1 MEDLLGREPVQ
12 LDEGSI
18 RSCIRGQN
26 LMVTGGGGSIGSE
39 LCRQVA
45 AFAPE
50 KLVVFERAESDL
62 FRLEQ
67 EFVERFPSVN
77 LVPAIGDVREY
88 GRIEQVIREHQIT
101 SVFHAAAY
109 KHVPMMEAHVIE
121 AVKNN
126 ILGTWNLTRAASR
139 NGVTNLLMISTDKA
153 VNPTSIMGLTKRIAE
168 LIVSAVPIPA
178 EGSTIKCV
186 SVRFG
191 NVLESNGSV
200 APIFREQIRA
210 GGPVTVTHPEVRRY
224 FMTIP
229 EAAQLVLQASS
240 MGEGSEVFVL
250 DMGQQIRI
258 VDLAR
263 NMIRLSGREPDVD
276 IEIRFT
282 GLRPGEKLFEE
293 VITKGE
299 NIQPTYHEKIRIFRG
314 LRQHQQDMTA
324 WLGRLEQLANHGEK
338 DALLEHM
345 RALVPEYRVEARQS

>member
-1 MEDLLGREPVQ
+1 
-12 LDEGSI
+12 
-18 RSCIRGQN
+18 
-26 LMVTGGGGSIGSE
+26 
-39 LCRQVA
+39 
-45 AFAPE
+45 
-50 KLVVFERAESDL
+50 
-62 FRLEQ
+62 
-67 EFVERFPSVN
+67 
-77 LVPAIGDVREY
+77 
-88 GRIEQVIREHQIT
+88 
-101 SVFHAAAY
+101 
-109 KHVPMMEAHVIE
+109 
-121 AVKNN
+121 
-126 ILGTWNLTRAASR
+126 
-139 NGVTNLLMISTDKA
+139 
-153 VNPTSIMGLTKRIAE
+153 